1 MERFESI
8 EQILDFAIEREIEAS
23 NFYKGL
29 AQKMNDPELHK
40 MLEGFAREE
49 QGHRAKLQAVKNGD
63 IELAIGD
70 VRELGIAD
78 YVIVGD
84 LSPDMTYADALILA
98 MKKEKAAYR
107 LYLDLAMVAE
117 AEELT
122 DLFLALAREEANH
135 KLRFEI
141 EYDKNILGQG

>member
-1 MERFESI
+1 MDSDKAGGIGKKAFIYLANHQYEKA
-8 EQILDFAIEREIEAS
+8 LREVQS
-23 NFYKGL
+23 SLNFYDNDDINSNSSEVHWIKGL
-29 AQKMNDPELHK
+29 IL
-40 MLEGFAREE
+40 
-49 QGHRAKLQAVKNGD
+49 
-63 IELAIGD
+63 
-70 VRELGIAD
+70 
-78 YVIVGD
+78 
-84 LSPDMTYADALILA
+84 LA